1 MESTPGEGRFDE
13 TRSFKVLTPGTLI
26 SHYKIIEKIGEGGM
40 GVVYRA
46 LDTKLGRRVALKFLP
61 GHLLCDPEAK
71 ERFEHEAKAASAL
84 SHANITTIHEI
95 DEVEGRCFIVME
107 YVGGKTV
114 KDMIKEKDLDV
125 GDILDT
131 AIQIGKGLDAAHKH
145 GVVHRDIKADN
156 IKVTPDGTA
165 KVMDFGLAKLKDA
178 TKVTKKG
185 TTMGT
190 LPYMSPEQV
199 EGKDLDQRSDIF
211 SFGVVLYEMIT
222 GRLPFSGDSEQ
233 GTTYAILSHTPEP
246 LARFKSGLPEGMQH
260 IMDKALAKD
269 KRERYQHV
277 DEMVADLEHEK
288 RLLDSSTVVTA
299 GLQAMP
305 RSRRNLVRIV
315 LPIAAIAVVVLLL
328 LIFEPFRLEVGP
340 RDEAIAQG
348 NSMAVMYFENVHD
361 PGDADKTAQ
370 MMTAL
375 LITDLSESEYMYV
388 ISRQR
393 LYDILKLLGK
403 ADLKTIDRTVA
414 SEVAERAGVKWML
427 TGSILQTDPVW
438 VVTADISET
447 STGKILATQRVTGEK
462 GEDIFATVDRL
473 SAAIK
478 ADLALPKAAGEEP
491 DWPVADV
498 TTHSAQA
505 YRYYLEGVDAGW
517 KFYQGDARRS
527 LEKAIEYDS
536 TFAMAYYW
544 LGGVT
549 SGQER
554 LEYAAKGLA
563 YADKASNH
571 EQYYLKGFYA
581 EASGDYDRAAEILE
595 EAIAKYP
602 DDKELFFTLGY
613 IYDWK
618 LHQLDRAIEYY
629 SRALEIDPMYKIA
642 YNSLAYAY
650 HLAGNFDKS
659 IWAINKYIE
668 LAPDEANPYDSR
680 GDLYAYQG
688 DLDNAI
694 ASYKEALEIKPDF
707 WTSMEKLGYMYMFRR
722 EYDEAEAWFRRNA
735 GSADNTIRSLA
746 RYDLAMIPTHQ
757 GKFRKAVEVVDDGLA
772 ADRMDG
778 YSGIYKALK
787 QGLKS
792 EMYAVK
798 EEYDSAEVE
807 VTLFC
812 EMTKEASPRDVVYY
826 RYLHVLRL
834 ARSGRFAEGEEM
846 AERIRQDIEAAG
858 RPDVM
863 NEYWVALAF
872 IEMVR
877 GNADKAISY
886 FEKAREVNPTPIFHI
901 EIRRGQ
907 TYLEAGRLAEAV
919 EILER
924 ALSRYDEDQASNP
937 AFSVRTH
944 YYLGRAYEE
953 SGWRD
958 KAIEQYEYV
967 LDTWRDADPGIPVV
981 EETRRR
987 LAALKGSS

>member
-1 MESTPGEGRFDE
+1 MVADSSGDRFDE
-13 TRSFKVLTPGTLI
+13 TQSFKVLTPGTVI

-40 GVVYRA
+40 GVIYKA
-46 LDTKLGRRVALKFLP
+46 LDTKLERSVALKFLP
-61 GHLLCDPEAK
+61 GRLLCDPEAK

-107 YVGGKTV
+107 YVEGKTV
-114 KDMIKEKDLDV
+114 KEILGEGLDI
-125 GDILDT
+125 GEILAI

-156 IKVTPDGTA
+156 IKVTADGTA
-165 KVMDFGLAKLKDA
+165 KIMDFGLAKLKDA

-211 SFGVVLYEMIT
+211 SFGVVLYQMIT
-222 GRLPFSGDSEQ
+222 GRLPFTGDSEQ
-233 GTTYAILSHTPEP
+233 GIIYAILSQTPEP

-260 IMDKALAKD
+260 IVDKALAKD

-277 DEMVADLEHEK
+277 DEMVADLVHEK
-288 RLLDSSTVVTA
+288 RLLDSSTVVTT
-299 GLQAMP
+299 GVRIMP
-305 RSRRNLVRIV
+305 RSRRNLLRIL
-315 LPIAAIAVVVLLL
+315 LPVAAAAAIILLIF
-328 LIFEPFRLEVGP
+328 IFEPFRLEMGP
-340 RDEAIAQG
+340 GEEAVAQE
-348 NSMAVMYFENVHD
+348 NSLAVMYFDNMPD
-361 PGDADKTAQ
+361 PEDTDKTAQ

-375 LITDLSESEYMYV
+375 LITDLSESDYMYV

-403 ADLKTIDRTVA
+403 ADLMTIDRTVA

-427 TGSILQTDPVW
+427 TGSILQVDPIW
-438 VVTADISET
+438 VVTADISEA

-462 GEDIFATVDRL
+462 GEDIFAVVDKL
-473 SAAIK
+473 SSAIK
-478 ADLALPKAAGEEP
+478 ADLALPEAASEEP
-491 DWPVADV
+491 DRPVADV
-498 TTHSAQA
+498 TTHSAEA

-517 KFYQGDARRS
+517 KFYWQDAVRS

-536 TFAMAYYW
+536 TFAMAYYR
-544 LGGVT
+544 LGGLAT
-549 SGQER
+549 GQER
-554 LEYAAKGLA
+554 LKYAAKGLA

-581 EASGDYDRAAEILE
+581 WASGDYVRAIQIVE
-595 EAIAKYP
+595 EGLRKYP
-602 DDKELFFTLGY
+602 DDKELLYTLGD
-613 IYDWK
+613 IHFWN
-618 LHQLDRAIEYY
+618 LHQYNRGIEYY
-629 SRALEIDPMYKIA
+629 SGALEIDPMYKIA

-650 HLAGNFDKS
+650 HYAGDFDKS

-722 EYDEAEAWFRRNA
+722 EYDEAEACFRRNA
-735 GSADNTIRSLA
+735 ADADATTRSLA

-757 GKFRKAVEVVDDGLA
+757 GKFRMAFKVVDDGLA

-798 EEYDSAEVE
+798 EEYDSAEAE
-807 VTLFC
+807 VSLFC
-812 EMTKEASPRDVVYY
+812 EMAGEASPRDVVYY

-834 ARSGRFAEGEEM
+834 ARAGRFDEAEEM
-846 AERIRQDIEAAG
+846 AQEIKRDIDAAG

-863 NEYWVALAF
+863 NDYWVALAF
-872 IEMVR
+872 IEMAR
-877 GNADKAISY
+877 GDADKAVSY
-886 FEKAREVNPTPIFHI
+886 FEKAREIDPTPLFHI

-907 TYLEAGRLAEAV
+907 AYLEAGRLAEAIT
-919 EILER
+919 ILER

-944 YYLGRAYEE
+944 YYLGLAYEE

-958 KAIEQYEYV
+958 KAMEQYQYLLE
-967 LDTWRDADPGIPVV
+967 TWKDADPGIPVV
-981 EETRRR
+981 DETQRR
-987 LAALKGSS
+987 LAALKPAS